1 MHTHQQAGLRIAT
14 CGLLVLAF
22 AASAEDGIAT
32 GAAQAPVLVLES
44 PVPELPVVAVSE
56 LGHAVAVDRLSA
68 LRGGDGSQTE
78 NLINVDG
85 SVDDNTAHHITSGTN
100 IKVVS
105 AAAGKCC
112 VRPHPAKR
120 NADSQCLQQQH
131 KQQHNGSNS
140 IFFHCSALSAAV
152 GKRGIWPHSTKRED
166 EAQCL

>member
-22 AASAEDGIAT
+22 ASSAEDGIAT

-44 PVPELPVVAVSE
+44 PAPQLPVVAVSE

-78 NLINVDG
+78 NLIDVDG

-100 IKVVS
+100 SIADGAFS
-105 AAAGKCC
+105 
-112 VRPHPAKR
+112 
-120 NADSQCLQQQH
+120 NASGINTVIQ
-131 KQQHNGSNS
+131 NTGSNVL
-140 IFFHCSALSAAV
+140 IQNAMIVTVDFA
-152 GKRGIWPHSTKRED
+152 GGP
-166 EAQCL
+166 Q

>member
-22 AASAEDGIAT
+22 ASSAEDGIAT

-78 NLINVDG
+78 NLIDVDG

-100 IKVVS
+100 SIADGAFS
-105 AAAGKCC
+105 
-112 VRPHPAKR
+112 
-120 NADSQCLQQQH
+120 NASGINTVIQ
-131 KQQHNGSNS
+131 NSGSNVL
-140 IFFHCSALSAAV
+140 IQNAMIVTVDFA
-152 GKRGIWPHSTKRED
+152 GGP
-166 EAQCL
+166 Q

>member
-32 GAAQAPVLVLES
+32 DAAQAPALVPQP

-78 NLINVDG
+78 NLIDVDG

-100 IKVVS
+100 SIADGAFS
-105 AAAGKCC
+105 
-112 VRPHPAKR
+112 
-120 NADSQCLQQQH
+120 NASGINTVIQ
-131 KQQHNGSNS
+131 NSGSNVL
-140 IFFHCSALSAAV
+140 IQNAMIVTVDFA
-152 GKRGIWPHSTKRED
+152 GGP
-166 EAQCL
+166 Q

>member
-32 GAAQAPVLVLES
+32 GAAQAPVLVPES
-44 PVPELPVVAVSE
+44 PVPDLPAVAVRE

-78 NLINVDG
+78 NLIDVDG

-100 IKVVS
+100 SIADGAFS
-105 AAAGKCC
+105 
-112 VRPHPAKR
+112 
-120 NADSQCLQQQH
+120 NASGINTVIQ
-131 KQQHNGSNS
+131 NSGSNVL
-140 IFFHCSALSAAV
+140 IQNAMIVTVDFA
-152 GKRGIWPHSTKRED
+152 GGP
-166 EAQCL
+166 Q

>member
-22 AASAEDGIAT
+22 ASSAEDGIAT

-44 PVPELPVVAVSE
+44 PAPELPVVAVSE

-100 IKVVS
+100 SIADGAFS
-105 AAAGKCC
+105 
-112 VRPHPAKR
+112 
-120 NADSQCLQQQH
+120 NASGINTVIQ
-131 KQQHNGSNS
+131 NSGSNVL
-140 IFFHCSALSAAV
+140 IQNAMIVTVDFA
-152 GKRGIWPHSTKRED
+152 GGP
-166 EAQCL
+166 Q

>member
-78 NLINVDG
+78 NLIDVDG

-100 IKVVS
+100 SIADGAFSNASGINTVIQNSGSTVLIQN
-105 AAAGKCC
+105 AMIVTVDFAGG
-112 VRPHPAKR
+112 P
-120 NADSQCLQQQH
+120 Q
-131 KQQHNGSNS
+131 
-140 IFFHCSALSAAV
+140 
-152 GKRGIWPHSTKRED
+152 
-166 EAQCL
+166 

>member
-78 NLINVDG
+78 NLIDVDG

-100 IKVVS
+100 SIADGAFS
-105 AAAGKCC
+105 
-112 VRPHPAKR
+112 
-120 NADSQCLQQQH
+120 NASGINTVIQ
-131 KQQHNGSNS
+131 NSGSNVL
-140 IFFHCSALSAAV
+140 IQNAMIVTVDFV
-152 GKRGIWPHSTKRED
+152 GGP
-166 EAQCL
+166 Q

>member
-44 PVPELPVVAVSE
+44 PVLELPVVAVSE
-56 LGHAVAVDRLSA
+56 LGHAVSVERLSA

-78 NLINVDG
+78 NLIDVDG

-100 IKVVS
+100 SIADGAFS
-105 AAAGKCC
+105 
-112 VRPHPAKR
+112 
-120 NADSQCLQQQH
+120 NASGINTVIQ
-131 KQQHNGSNS
+131 NSGSNVL
-140 IFFHCSALSAAV
+140 IQNAMIVTVDFA
-152 GKRGIWPHSTKRED
+152 GGP
-166 EAQCL
+166 Q

>member
-44 PVPELPVVAVSE
+44 PALQLPVVAVSE

-78 NLINVDG
+78 NLIDVDG

-100 IKVVS
+100 SIADGAFS
-105 AAAGKCC
+105 
-112 VRPHPAKR
+112 
-120 NADSQCLQQQH
+120 NASGINTVIQ
-131 KQQHNGSNS
+131 NSGSNVL
-140 IFFHCSALSAAV
+140 IQNAMIVTVDFA
-152 GKRGIWPHSTKRED
+152 GGP
-166 EAQCL
+166 Q

>member
-1 MHTHQQAGLRIAT
+1 MHTHQQAGLRMAT

-100 IKVVS
+100 SIADGAFS
-105 AAAGKCC
+105 
-112 VRPHPAKR
+112 
-120 NADSQCLQQQH
+120 NASGINTVIQ
-131 KQQHNGSNS
+131 NSGSNVL
-140 IFFHCSALSAAV
+140 IQNAMIVTVDFA
-152 GKRGIWPHSTKRED
+152 GGP
-166 EAQCL
+166 Q

>member
-44 PVPELPVVAVSE
+44 PPPQLPVVAVSE

-78 NLINVDG
+78 NLIDVDG

-100 IKVVS
+100 SIADGAFS
-105 AAAGKCC
+105 
-112 VRPHPAKR
+112 
-120 NADSQCLQQQH
+120 NASGINTVIQ
-131 KQQHNGSNS
+131 NSGSNVL
-140 IFFHCSALSAAV
+140 IQNAMIVTVDFA
-152 GKRGIWPHSTKRED
+152 GGP
-166 EAQCL
+166 Q

>member
-22 AASAEDGIAT
+22 ASSAEDGIAT

-44 PVPELPVVAVSE
+44 PPPQLPVVAVSE

-78 NLINVDG
+78 NLIDVDG

-100 IKVVS
+100 SIADGAFS
-105 AAAGKCC
+105 
-112 VRPHPAKR
+112 
-120 NADSQCLQQQH
+120 NASGINTVIQ
-131 KQQHNGSNS
+131 NSGSNVL
-140 IFFHCSALSAAV
+140 IQNAMIVTVDFA
-152 GKRGIWPHSTKRED
+152 GGP
-166 EAQCL
+166 Q

>member
-78 NLINVDG
+78 NLIDVDG

-100 IKVVS
+100 SIADGAFS
-105 AAAGKCC
+105 
-112 VRPHPAKR
+112 
-120 NADSQCLQQQH
+120 NASGINTVIQ
-131 KQQHNGSNS
+131 NTGSNVL
-140 IFFHCSALSAAV
+140 IQNAMIVTVDFA
-152 GKRGIWPHSTKRED
+152 GGP
-166 EAQCL
+166 Q